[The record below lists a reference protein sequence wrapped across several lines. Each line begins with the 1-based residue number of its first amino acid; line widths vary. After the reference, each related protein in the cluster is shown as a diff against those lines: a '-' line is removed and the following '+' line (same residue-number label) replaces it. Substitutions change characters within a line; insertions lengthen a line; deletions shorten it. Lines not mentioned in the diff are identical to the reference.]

1 MKHLPN
7 IFITLLCFFL
17 LGCSD
22 LSEKEN
28 LDDQLILVLNY
39 QRSTGKLPESW
50 DDDVAT
56 FNFENTSKP
65 LKTRGTTLGR
75 SLVYMKI
82 SESAFLLLSS
92 GSNNVFESGNGD
104 DSLVLYLNGEIV
116 MKQVLIKYL
125 ETTNSYLLKQLYS
138 ANFL

>member
-1 MKHLPN
+1 
-7 IFITLLCFFL
+7 
-17 LGCSD
+17 
-22 LSEKEN
+22 
-28 LDDQLILVLNY
+28 
-39 QRSTGKLPESW
+39 
-50 DDDVAT
+50 
-56 FNFENTSKP
+56 
-65 LKTRGTTLGR
+65 
-75 SLVYMKI
+75 MKI